1 MTLADEIHKLD
12 QLRQSGALT
21 DEEYVKAKARL
32 LDGAPPVQNSP
43 SFFGTAGQPA
53 DVERQTRQWAMIL
66 HLSLLAGYVVP
77 LGGLV
82 VPIFIWLLKKNELP
96 GIDAHG
102 KVVVNWIISLLIYGI
117 VSGFLCVV
125 LIGIPLLITLGIL
138 HLVFPIIG
146 GVKAMNGEVWR
157 YPLSMSFLT

>member
-32 LDGAPPVQNSP
+32 FDGVPPAQNSP
-43 SFFGTAGQPA
+43 TLFGATEQPA
-53 DVERQTRQWAMIL
+53 DVEAQTRLWSMII

-82 VPIFIWLLKKNELP
+82 VPIIIWHVKKNELP
-96 GIDAHG
+96 GVDAHG
-102 KVVVNWIISLLIYGI
+102 KVVVNWIISLLIYGVI
-117 VSGFLCVV
+117 SAVLCVV
-125 LIGIPLLITLGIL
+125 LIGIPLLIILAIL
-138 HLVFPIIG
+138 HVVFPIIG
-146 GVKAMNGEVWR
+146 GLKANNGEVWR
-157 YPLSMSFLT
+157 YPLSIAFVA